1 MTELWFARHGETDW
15 TISRQ
20 HTSVTDL
27 PLTERGERQARALGA
42 RLAGEAFDL
51 VISSP
56 RLRAR
61 RTAELAGL
69 GDAAVLDE
77 DFVEWAYGEY
87 EGVTTKEIRETR
99 PDWDLWRDGCP
110 GGEQLAQVAA
120 RADRLVARIRDPAPE
135 RVIAFG
141 HGHMSRVLAARWLG
155 LDGEA
160 GRHLVLGTATLS
172 IIATEHAHPAI
183 VLWNDGSH
191 LLQVA

>member
-20 HTSVTDL
+20 HTSTTDL
-27 PLTERGERQARALGA
+27 ALTERGERQARALGE
-42 RLAGEAFDL
+42 RIAGESFDL

-56 RLRAR
+56 MLRAR

-69 GDAAVLDE
+69 AGAARLE
-77 DFVEWAYGEY
+77 DDFREWAYGEY
-87 EGVTTKEIRETR
+87 EGVTTKQIRMSR

-110 GGEQLAQVAA
+110 GGESTPEVVT
-120 RADRLVARIRDPAPE
+120 RADRLVARIRDRAPE

-160 GRHLVLGTATLS
+160 GRHLMLGTATLS

-191 LLQVA
+191 LADVA

>member
-20 HTSVTDL
+20 HTSTTDL
-27 PLTERGERQARALGA
+27 ALTERGERQAQALGE
-42 RLAGEAFDL
+42 RIAGDSFDL

-56 RLRAR
+56 RIRAL
-61 RTAELAGL
+61 RTAELAGFA
-69 GDAAVLDE
+69 DAAELE
-77 DFVEWAYGEY
+77 DDFREWAYGEY
-87 EGVTTKEIRETR
+87 EGVTTKEIRKTR

-110 GGEQLAQVAA
+110 GGEQLAEVAA
-120 RADRLVARIRDPAPE
+120 RADRLIGRIRDRGPE
-135 RVIAFG
+135 RVIVFG

-155 LDGEA
+155 LDGTA

-172 IIATEHAHPAI
+172 IISTEHAHPAI

-191 LLQVA
+191 LASVV